1 MIALENQYD
10 YPQLEAAMKELP
22 LRYPG
27 IAACSVV
34 GVSHDQRRIY
44 MLRLGMGLRT
54 LIVTGGIHGRETVNA
69 TLLLRMAQDYCEA
82 CQKQEFLGD
91 CDVYS
96 LLKQYSICLLPLLNP
111 DGYEIARKGFS
122 AIHNP
127 ILRQLCKM
135 KRIPAREWKA
145 NARGVDINRNFPCKS
160 YVQQTLLDCPASENE
175 TKTLMRVF
183 QDQDSVGYLD
193 FHSRGK
199 VIYYY
204 RRAMTYPYNMRSQRL
219 ARYIQ
224 GLSSYALGSREE
236 ETQTKLS
243 GGNSV
248 QFYSELTGQP
258 ALTVETVDDEA
269 PFPLSDALLK
279 QSYQE
284 VKQVPLGLLQL
295 C

>member
-10 YPQLEAAMKELP
+10 YSQLEAAMKDLP

-27 IAACSVV
+27 IITCSVV

-44 MLRLGMGLRT
+44 ILRLGTGLQT

-82 CQKQEFLGD
+82 YQKQDFLGD

-96 LLKQYSICLLPLLNP
+96 LLKQYSICLLPLVNP

-122 AIHNP
+122 AIQNP

-145 NARGVDINRNFPCKS
+145 NARGIDINRNFPCKS

-175 TKTLMRVF
+175 TKTLMRIF

-204 RRAMTYPYNMRSQRL
+204 RHAMTYPYNMRSQRM

-224 GLSSYALGSREE
+224 GLSSYTLGSREE
-236 ETQTKLS
+236 EVQTKLS

-258 ALTVETVDDEA
+258 ALTVETVDEQEE
-269 PFPLSDALLK
+269 FPLKDTLLK
-279 QSYQE
+279 ESYQE
-284 VKQVPLGLLQL
+284 VKQVPLGILQL

>member
-10 YPQLEAAMKELP
+10 YSQLEAAMKDLP

-27 IAACSVV
+27 IITCSVV

-44 MLRLGMGLRT
+44 MLRLGTGLQT

-82 CQKQEFLGD
+82 YQKQDFLGD

-96 LLKQYSICLLPLLNP
+96 LLKQYSICLLPLVNP

-122 AIHNP
+122 AIQNP

-145 NARGVDINRNFPCKS
+145 NARGLDINRNFPCKS

-175 TKTLMRVF
+175 TKTLMRIF

-204 RRAMTYPYNMRSQRL
+204 RHAMTYPYNMRSQRM

-224 GLSSYALGSREE
+224 GLSSYTLGSREE
-236 ETQTKLS
+236 EVQTKLS

-258 ALTVETVDDEA
+258 ALTVETVDEQEE
-269 PFPLSDALLK
+269 FPLKDTLLK
-279 QSYQE
+279 ESYQE
-284 VKQVPLGLLQL
+284 VKQVPLGILQL

>member
-1 MIALENQYD
+1 
-10 YPQLEAAMKELP
+10 
-22 LRYPG
+22 
-27 IAACSVV
+27 
-34 GVSHDQRRIY
+34 
-44 MLRLGMGLRT
+44 
-54 LIVTGGIHGRETVNA
+54 
-69 TLLLRMAQDYCEA
+69 
-82 CQKQEFLGD
+82 
-91 CDVYS
+91 
-96 LLKQYSICLLPLLNP
+96 
-111 DGYEIARKGFS
+111 
-122 AIHNP
+122 
-127 ILRQLCKM
+127 M

>member
-10 YPQLEAAMKELP
+10 YSQLEAAMKDLP

-27 IAACSVV
+27 IITCSVV

-44 MLRLGMGLRT
+44 MLRLGTGLQT

-82 CQKQEFLGD
+82 YQKQDFLGD

-96 LLKQYSICLLPLLNP
+96 LLKQYSICLLPLVNP

-122 AIHNP
+122 AIQNP

-145 NARGVDINRNFPCKS
+145 NARGIDINRNFPCKS
-160 YVQQTLLDCPASENE
+160 YMQQTLLDCPASENE
-175 TKTLMRVF
+175 TKTLMRIF

-204 RRAMTYPYNMRSQRL
+204 RHAMTYPYNMRSQRM

-224 GLSSYALGSREE
+224 GLSSYTLGSREE
-236 ETQTKLS
+236 EVQTKLS

-258 ALTVETVDDEA
+258 ALTVETVDEQEE
-269 PFPLSDALLK
+269 FPLKDTLLK
-279 QSYQE
+279 ESYQE
-284 VKQVPLGLLQL
+284 VKQVPLGILQL